1 MSQPLIKDA
10 AGETRLVGGR
20 LVLALVVVVGLA
32 LVLLVRLAYL
42 QVASYQHFSTLSQDN
57 RIRILAVPPTR
68 GLIYSR
74 DGRVLAENRPTY
86 RLTITPEQVKDVD
99 RTLAS
104 LAGLVDIAPDDLE
117 RFQRLRAQRRR
128 FEAIPLRFQLSD
140 EEVARLSV
148 NRHRFPGVEVQAH
161 LTRHY
166 PQGQLAVH
174 ALGYVG
180 RISEAELRR
189 LDPAEYQGSSHI
201 GKTGVE
207 RHYEDLL
214 HGTVGVEKVET
225 NAMGRVLRTV
235 ERSAP
240 TPGADLF
247 LTLDLD
253 LQRTAVEALGEA
265 SGAVVA
271 LDPRDGDVLAF
282 VSAPRYDPN
291 EFVNGISQ
299 AAYAELRQ
307 GRNKPLFNRALRG
320 QYPPGSTVKPFV
332 GLAGLEHGT
341 VSPEHSIECRG
352 SYTLPDVDHRWRD
365 WKRWGHG
372 PVDLTEAVAQSCDV
386 YFYDLA
392 YNLGIDAMHDFLAKF
407 GFGQATGIDLD
418 GELTGVLPSRE
429 WKRRAKGETWF
440 HGETVITG
448 IGQGFSLTTPLQLAA
463 ATAVIAN
470 RGASVRPRLVRA
482 VRRPG
487 EPAPESLPATPA
499 RPPVELDEPHHWDLV
514 TGAMESVVHGR
525 RGTARAVGQGIGYH
539 IAGKTGTA
547 QVFGLPQGDEELDPE
562 EVEEKLRD
570 HALFIAFA
578 PVDNPRIVVAVVV
591 ENGGSGSAVA
601 APVARRVIEHWM
613 ARKPAAEDTLAG
625 GG

>member
-20 LVLALVVVVGLA
+20 LVFALVVVVGLA

-57 RIRILAVPPTR
+57 RIRILAAPPTR
-68 GLIYSR
+68 GLIYAR
-74 DGRVLAENRPTY
+74 DGEVLAENRPTY
-86 RLTITPEQVKDVD
+86 RLTITPEQVTDMG

-104 LAGLVDIAPDDLE
+104 LAELVDINPDDLE
-117 RFQRLRAQRRR
+117 RFHTLRSQRRR
-128 FEAIPLRFQLSD
+128 FEALPVRFQLSD

-161 LTRHY
+161 LTRYY
-166 PQGQLAVH
+166 PQGELAVH

-225 NAMGRVLRTV
+225 NALGRVLRTV
-235 ERSAP
+235 ERTAP
-240 TPGADLF
+240 TPGADLH
-247 LTLDLD
+247 LTLDLA
-253 LQRTAVEALGEA
+253 LQRTAVQALGDA
-265 SGAVVA
+265 NGAVVA
-271 LDPRDGDVLAF
+271 LDPDNGDVLAF
-282 VSAPRYDPN
+282 VSAPRYNPN
-291 EFVNGISQ
+291 PFVNGISQ
-299 AAYAELRQ
+299 NAYASLHQ
-307 GRNKPLFNRALRG
+307 GRDKPLFNRALRG

-341 VSPEHSIECRG
+341 VSPDHIIDCRG
-352 SYTLPDVDHRWRD
+352 SYSLPNVDHRWRD

-372 PVDLTEAVAQSCDV
+372 PVDFNEAVAQSCDV

-392 YNLGIDAMHDFLAKF
+392 YNLGIDAMHDFLARF
-407 GFGQATGIDLD
+407 GFGQPTGVDLD
-418 GELTGVLPSRE
+418 GELSGVLPSRE
-429 WKRRAKGETWF
+429 WKRQAKGESWF

-448 IGQGFSLTTPLQLAA
+448 IGQGFSLATPLQLAA

-470 RGASVRPRLVRA
+470 RGRSVRPRLVRA
-482 VRRPG
+482 AQPAG
-487 EPAPESLPATPA
+487 SPAPESLPATPA
-499 RPPVELDEPHHWDLV
+499 RPPVELDEPAHWELV
-514 TGAMESVVHGR
+514 TRAMESVVHGR

-547 QVFGLPQGDEELDPE
+547 QVFGLPPGDEKLDPE
-562 EVEEKLRD
+562 EIEERLRD

-578 PVDNPRIVVAVVV
+578 PVEDPRIVVAVVV

-601 APVARRVIEHWM
+601 APVARRVIEQWM
-613 ARKPAAEDTLAG
+613 AREPAAEETLAG